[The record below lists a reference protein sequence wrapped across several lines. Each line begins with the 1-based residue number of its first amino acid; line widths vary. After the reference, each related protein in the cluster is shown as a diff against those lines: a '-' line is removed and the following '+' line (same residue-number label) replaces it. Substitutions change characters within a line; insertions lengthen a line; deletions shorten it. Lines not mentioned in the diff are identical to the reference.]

1 LLELLTKDHRYNVS
15 KLIELLCSRELANEV
30 TKSPKQKIIL
40 SLINPG
46 FIKTQIMRETTGL
59 FKFYVK
65 VTQKTLSRTA
75 EVGGRIL
82 VSAAEGGDETHGQ
95 YLDDCKPG
103 K

>member
-1 LLELLTKDHRYNVS
+1 MAKGHRYNVS
-15 KLIELLCSRELANEV
+15 KMIELLCFRELANDV
-30 TKSPKQKIIL
+30 TKSSKQRIIV

-46 FIKTQIMRETTGL
+46 FIKTDIMRDTSGL
-59 FKFYVK
+59 YKLYIK
-65 VTQKTLSRTA
+65 VMQKTLSRPT